1 MYMSVCVCVCVC
13 VCVWFTEKTEEMY
26 SLTGERVESRECLVE
41 PRNKFPQLQRT
52 RKRKHFKEDRDNQ
65 ENRK

>member
-1 MYMSVCVCVCVC
+1 
-13 VCVWFTEKTEEMY
+13 VWFTEKTEEMY